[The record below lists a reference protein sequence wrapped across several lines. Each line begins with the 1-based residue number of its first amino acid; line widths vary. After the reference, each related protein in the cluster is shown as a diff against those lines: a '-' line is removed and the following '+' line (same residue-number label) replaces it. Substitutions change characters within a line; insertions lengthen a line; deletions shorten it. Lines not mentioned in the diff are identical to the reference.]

1 MVPRALSNI
10 QQKALEAYLALE
22 PTEDTLANLTKQD
35 PKTVTVALNWLR
47 SYGSDRS
54 TDLRADRTCD
64 LIYWAIVAKQAR
76 DTLKGI
82 RLDYVGLEA
91 TLYAEEFQ

>member
-1 MVPRALSNI
+1 M
-10 QQKALEAYLALE
+10 ALE

-35 PKTVTVALNWLR
+35 SKTVTVALNWLR
-47 SYGSDRS
+47 SYGNDRS

-64 LIYWAIVAKQAR
+64 LIYWAITSKQSR

-82 RLDYVGLEA
+82 RLDYVGLES
-91 TLYAEEFQ
+91 TLYAEDFQ